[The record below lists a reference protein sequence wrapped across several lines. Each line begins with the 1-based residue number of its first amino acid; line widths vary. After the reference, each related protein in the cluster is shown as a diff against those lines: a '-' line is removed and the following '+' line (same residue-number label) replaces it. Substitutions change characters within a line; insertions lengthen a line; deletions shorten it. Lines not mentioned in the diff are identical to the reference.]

1 MDKDSSKEVRC
12 SFIGHRTVENSE
24 LISSLLKDKI
34 IALIEQ
40 EGVNTFLFGS
50 RSAFDDLCHSVVT
63 ELREVYPFINR
74 VAYTCRSEAATMEY
88 EREDDERAFSK
99 LMGKEIHLKGFE
111 SEVEFAKKYEA
122 GRASYIERNQAMIDD
137 SNYCIFY
144 YNDSYSPRGA
154 GRSGTRIAYDY
165 AKRVEKRK
173 QSQLVVINIFPQ

>member
-1 MDKDSSKEVRC
+1 MDKNSSKEVRC

-24 LISSLLKDKI
+24 IIISILKDKI
-34 IALIEQ
+34 VALIEQ

-50 RSAFDDLCHSVVT
+50 RSEYDDLCHSVVT
-63 ELREVYPFINR
+63 ELREVYPFISR

-137 SNYCIFY
+137 SNFCIFY
-144 YNDSYSPRGA
+144 FNESYSPRGA
-154 GRSGTRIAYDY
+154 GRSGTRLAYDY

>member
-1 MDKDSSKEVRC
+1 MDKDSNKEVRC
-12 SFIGHRTVENSE
+12 SFIGHRFIENSE

-34 IALIEQ
+34 VALIEQ

-122 GRASYIERNQAMIDD
+122 GRASYIERNQASMI
-137 SNYCIFY
+137 
-144 YNDSYSPRGA
+144 
-154 GRSGTRIAYDY
+154 
-165 AKRVEKRK
+165 
-173 QSQLVVINIFPQ
+173 